1 MDVDID
7 FVDREA
13 ILRYID
19 HIPAAIRRDGQLV
32 KHNTGI
38 YAQAIP
44 YNPLTATANID
55 HHTAEERGYF
65 KIDMLNVGAY
75 SNIQDEQ
82 HLLKLMDIE
91 PVWELLET
99 KDVCDQLFHVNGH
112 HSLLAMLKPRTVEE
126 LAMLLA
132 IIRPAKRYL
141 ADKVVSSGWNS
152 IEPEV
157 WSKPMHG
164 EYYWKKAHAIS
175 YAFLVVVQLNLLC
188 QNINS

>member
-19 HIPAAIRRDGQLV
+19 HIPAAISRDGQLV

-38 YAQAIP
+38 YAQDIP

-55 HHTAEERGYF
+55 HHIAEERGYF
-65 KIDMLNVGAY
+65 KLDLLNVSAY
-75 SNIQDEQ
+75 DNVQNEQ
-82 HLLKLMDIE
+82 HLIKLMDTE

-99 KDVCDQLFHVNGH
+99 KEVCDQLFHVNGYH
-112 HSLLAMLKPRTVEE
+112 DLLALLKPNTIEQ

-141 ADKVVSSGWNS
+141 VDRVARSGWNS
-152 IEPEV
+152 IDPEI
-157 WSKPMHG
+157 WSKPVHG

-175 YAFLVVVQLNLLC
+175 YACLVVVQLNLLC
-188 QNINS
+188 QNLEA